1 MRSHDLILVALGVAD
16 VHATVRSVDIGQLKA
31 QAFAQTQAE
40 AIGRE
45 EEHPVAEHAGGDENP
60 SGLFNGDDIG

>member
-31 QAFAQTQAE
+31 QAFAKSQAE

-45 EEHPVAEHAGGDENP
+45 EEHPEA
-60 SGLFNGDDIG
+60 

>member
-1 MRSHDLILVALGVAD
+1 MRSHDLILVALDIAD

-31 QAFAQTQAE
+31 QAFAKSQAE

-45 EEHPVAEHAGGDENP
+45 EEHPEA
-60 SGLFNGDDIG
+60 